1 MNNKRISEMFDS
13 LELAPELR
21 DSADYDPERIKAA
34 ALRRVHAGAAARPGR
49 RKLMRA
55 CLLAAV
61 IACFLSV
68 TAYALVSF
76 GMDVHVSRPGE
87 TQTYALYVEDYKTGE
102 IKPQGDITYQAALVL
117 HFDSA
122 EEGRDYYFIPG
133 WLPSEPTE
141 TGSAYHVLLDQA
153 ADELGIKWPPEDGQL
168 PAVEAKFKELA
179 EARGLTEA
187 ESREWLRRCMDGDT
201 EAHDIPYQISI
212 YSPTDLYG
220 RDLLLGA
227 NGEKVRLLSD
237 REESGIRVL
246 ELTMEREGAE
256 YPLAKVNYVLRYSL
270 TEGWL
275 LITGG
280 TQDLETLA
288 KIAGDV
294 QIVSSDALIKAG
306 EERSGASALG
316 VAFG

>member
-13 LELAPELR
+13 LELAPELE
-21 DSADYDPERIKAA
+21 DSADYAPERIKAA
-34 ALRRVHAGAAARPGR
+34 ALERVHAGAAVRPGR

-102 IKPQGDITYQAALVL
+102 IEPQGDITYQAALVL

-122 EEGRDYYFIPG
+122 EEGREYYFIPG

-141 TGSAYHVLLDQA
+141 TGSAYHVLLGQA
-153 ADELGIKWPPEDGQL
+153 ADELGIKWPPEDEQL

-179 EARGLTEA
+179 GARGLTEE
-187 ESREWLRRCMDGDT
+187 ESKEWLCRCMEGEPET
-201 EAHDIPYQISI
+201 HDIPYQITI
-212 YSPTDLYG
+212 CSPTDLYG
-220 RDLLLGA
+220 RDLLLGT
-227 NGEKVRLLSD
+227 NGEKVQLLSD

-256 YPLAKVNYVLRYSL
+256 YPLAKVNYVLHYSV

-275 LITGG
+275 LMAGG
-280 TQDLETLA
+280 TLDLETLA